1 MSILLEEGLRER
13 GMMGSCSLIDVNK
26 KDCFVRDVV

>member
-1 MSILLEEGLRER
+1 MSTLLEEGPRER

-26 KDCFVRDVV
+26 KDCSARDVA